1 MCTEGLN
8 LNSAVMPQAGQVT
21 DSAIFMVSICASASW
36 RHWRQFT
43 MSSPSALPMNAKD
56 SESKRGIINSSVP
69 SFFCVLYQQTEGIAH
84 PSAGMRVQ
92 VAPFAAGVPLWNVG
106 GTGQLIATF
115 GCDAPHR
122 AALSPMSGTSSRRR
136 RRPNKCGRETLIQSR
151 RASAASPTANA
162 GGTGSGSPP
171 KCLPLL

>member
-21 DSAIFMVSICASASW
+21 HRAIFMVSICAAASW

-84 PSAGMRVQ
+84 QSAGMRVL
-92 VAPFAAGVPLWNVG
+92 VAPFAAGVPLRNVG
-106 GTGQLIATF
+106 GTRHRRGDGGGPTNAAAKRSSSPVGQVRLRRLPMLKELGAVALRNAYRS
-115 GCDAPHR
+115 CSR
-122 AALSPMSGTSSRRR
+122 AEPL
-136 RRPNKCGRETLIQSR
+136 
-151 RASAASPTANA
+151 NA
-162 GGTGSGSPP
+162 
-171 KCLPLL
+171 

>member
-84 PSAGMRVQ
+84 SISQHARPGRAVRRGRAV
-92 VAPFAAGVPLWNVG
+92 VECWR
-106 GTGQLIATF
+106 
-115 GCDAPHR
+115 HR
-122 AALSPMSGTSSRRR
+122 ASSRRR
-136 RRPNKCGRETLIQSR
+136 PDECGREALIHSVGQVRLRRLPMLEELGAVALRNAYRSCSR
-151 RASAASPTANA
+151 AEPLNA
-162 GGTGSGSPP
+162 
-171 KCLPLL
+171 

>member
-56 SESKRGIINSSVP
+56 SESKRGIINFVRAFIFLCTISTNRGHRASISRHARPGRAVRRGRAVVECWRHRATHRHLRLRCAAPCGAFADERHIVAATAEAQQMRSRNAHPVP
-69 SFFCVLYQQTEGIAH
+69 SG
-84 PSAGMRVQ
+84 
-92 VAPFAAGVPLWNVG
+92 
-106 GTGQLIATF
+106 
-115 GCDAPHR
+115 
-122 AALSPMSGTSSRRR
+122 
-136 RRPNKCGRETLIQSR
+136 KCGCADCQCWRNWER
-151 RASAASPTANA
+151 
-162 GGTGSGSPP
+162 
-171 KCLPLL
+171 

>member
-84 PSAGMRVQ
+84 QSAGMRVL
-92 VAPFAAGVPLWNVG
+92 VAPFAAGVPLRMLAAPGIVA
-106 GTGQLIATF
+106 AT
-115 GCDAPHR
+115 AEARRMRPQNAH
-122 AALSPMSGTSSRRR
+122 PVPSG
-136 RRPNKCGRETLIQSR
+136 KCGFADCQCWRNWER
-151 RASAASPTANA
+151 
-162 GGTGSGSPP
+162 
-171 KCLPLL
+171 